1 MVKGNLCTTDA
12 EPPPYSNKSINL
24 IQNKRNI
31 AVELRDTYLLEGF
44 LATFVLAV
52 LGGQPIL
59 GLIEAMALAVV
70 GCPWTIGIRIVI
82 LSH

>member
-1 MVKGNLCTTDA
+1 MVKGHLCTTDA

-31 AVELRDTYLLEGF
+31 AVKLRDTYLLEGF
-44 LATFVLAV
+44 LATFILAV
-52 LGGQPIL
+52 IGGQPIL

-70 GCPWTIGIRIVI
+70 RSAWTIGIRIVI

>member
-12 EPPPYSNKSINL
+12 ESPPYSNKSINL
-24 IQNKRNI
+24 IQNKQNI

-44 LATFVLAV
+44 LGTFILAV

-59 GLIEAMALAVV
+59 GLIKAMALVV
-70 GCPWTIGIRIVI
+70 VRSPWTIGIRIVI